1 MIIHHGKGAIEYCTS
16 SPFNHKIQAIV
27 TFDNNQL
34 VYHEVFIPYPIIR
47 IYPILNR
54 QCSNHHNFNYENSEV
69 RVISY
74 KKNAKLFIEGA
85 LNGELKYKMKLD
97 NGAELYAFP
106 INLIDGIYKIH
117 VVMDVILQQ
126 NLQLVI
132 NVKVCLNYLL
142 DIPEDF

>member
-1 MIIHHGKGAIEYCTS
+1 
-16 SPFNHKIQAIV
+16 
-27 TFDNNQL
+27 
-34 VYHEVFIPYPIIR
+34 
-47 IYPILNR
+47 
-54 QCSNHHNFNYENSEV
+54 
-69 RVISY
+69 
-74 KKNAKLFIEGA
+74 
-85 LNGELKYKMKLD
+85 MKLD